1 MQECIDFF
9 NDLEGIET
17 EVPGLGDVLLESK
30 EAFSDKLLELE
41 EDDREVYV
49 KAIQV
54 HLIEFELVK
63 SEQRKKRK

>member
-17 EVPGLGDVLLESK
+17 EVDGLGDVLLESK
-30 EAFSDKLLELE
+30 EDFSDKLLELE
-41 EDDREVYV
+41 EYDKEVYV

-63 SEQRKKRK
+63 SE